1 MRRTWSASLLGLFV
15 IGLIW
20 GQSRWG
26 DIRSLFRR
34 DVGTHYS
41 IPSYRSLD
49 EWRLRRTH
57 LRTQILTAAGL
68 EPMLPKSA
76 LHARR
81 FDVLDKGTFTVEK
94 VLLETIP
101 GYFLAGNLYLPKNIG
116 NNKVPAVLVPHGH
129 WKNGRIHDA
138 SDYSVPALCANLA
151 AQGYAAFAYDMV
163 GYNDTRQTSH
173 TFGKSEQE
181 EQWGFSPLGL
191 QLWNSIRSL
200 DFLESLDVVDGKR
213 IAVTGA
219 SGGATQSLLLA
230 AVDDRLQASVPV
242 CMVSAT
248 FQGDCTCE
256 EAPGLR
262 LGTNNMEIAA
272 LMAPKPMLL
281 LSSKKDW
288 TKRTPEEEYPAIQSI
303 YRLYGNPD
311 AVSSI
316 QIDSGHNYNRKSRE
330 EAYRFLF
337 NVLKPDI
344 PYSAA
349 RENIQVKFKPEDL
362 LVGALP
368 ADLHALSQD
377 EVFASWRDL
386 SRQRVKALSDQDAR
400 RLLASTV
407 GATWPRRVEAIPA
420 GQLVLL
426 ERAGSGERVPARWAP
441 GRISEAALLIDPGGL
456 EAARRSRSASHFA
469 ARGASILSVDV
480 YQTGSAMT
488 PGISCGRTC
497 LTFQRS
503 DDANRVSDIL
513 TALSYLNSTR
523 PTRITMSCNGKA
535 GSWCVVAAAVTP
547 ATVPLSVDLLDPEI
561 AALNDQPGP
570 LFIPGLE
577 RAGGMQQILRLIRL
591 NHQLRIETAD

>member
-1 MRRTWSASLLGLFV
+1 
-15 IGLIW
+15 
-20 GQSRWG
+20 
-26 DIRSLFRR
+26 
-34 DVGTHYS
+34 
-41 IPSYRSLD
+41 
-49 EWRLRRTH
+49 
-57 LRTQILTAAGL
+57 
-68 EPMLPKSA
+68 MLPKSA

-81 FDVLDKGTFTVEK
+81 FDALDQGSFIVEK
-94 VLLETIP
+94 ILLETIP
-101 GYFLAGNLYLPKNIG
+101 GYYLAGNLYLPKNTGSTKKI
-116 NNKVPAVLVPHGH
+116 PAVLVPHGH
-129 WKNGRIHDA
+129 WKNGRVHDA

-200 DFLESLDVVDGKR
+200 DFLESLDVVDAKR

-230 AVDDRLQASVPV
+230 AVDERLQAAIPV

-344 PYSAA
+344 PFSAA
-349 RENIQVKFKPEDL
+349 RESVQAKFKPEDL
-362 LVGALP
+362 LIGALP
-368 ADLHALSQD
+368 ADLHPLSQD
-377 EVFASWRDL
+377 EVFASWREM

-407 GATWPRRVEAIPA
+407 GATWPRRVEAIQA
-420 GQLVLL
+420 GQMVLL

-441 GRISEAALLIDPGGL
+441 GRTSEAALVIDPGGS
-456 EAARRSRSASHFA
+456 EAARRSRPVSQFL
-469 ARGASILSVDV
+469 ARGASLLTVDV

-547 ATVPLSVDLLDPEI
+547 AGVPLSVDLLDPEI

-577 RAGGMQQILRLIRL
+577 RAGGMQQVLRLIRL
-591 NHQLRIETAD
+591 NHQLRIESAD

>member
-1 MRRTWSASLLGLFV
+1 MRRTISASLVALCLLGL
-15 IGLIW
+15 LW

-41 IPSYRSLD
+41 MPAYRSLD
-49 EWRLRRTH
+49 EWKLRRAH

-68 EPMLPKSA
+68 QPMLPKA
-76 LHARR
+76 PLHPRR
-81 FDVLDKGTFTVEK
+81 FGRVDKGLFTVEK
-94 VLLETIP
+94 VLLETMP
-101 GYFLAGNLYLPKNIG
+101 GYYLAGNLYLPKNAG
-116 NNKVPAVLVPHGH
+116 NEKIPAVLVAHGH
-129 WKNGRIHDA
+129 WKHGRIHDA
-138 SDYSVPALCANLA
+138 SDYSVPALCVNLA
-151 AQGYAAFAYDMV
+151 SQGYAAFAYDMV
-163 GYNDTRQTSH
+163 GYDDTRQTSH
-173 TFGKSEQE
+173 DFGKTELEQE
-181 EQWGFSPLGL
+181 WGFSPLGL

-200 DFLESLDVVDGKR
+200 DFLESLQEVDGTR

-230 AVDDRLQASVPV
+230 AVDDRLKASIPV

-248 FQGDCTCE
+248 FQGDCICE

-288 TKRTPEEEYPAIQSI
+288 TKRTPEEEFPSIQTI
-303 YRLYGNPD
+303 YRLYGHPD
-311 AVSSI
+311 EVSSV
-316 QIDSGHNYNRKSRE
+316 QIDSGHNYNRRSRE

-349 RENIQVKFKPEDL
+349 RETLQVHFKPEEL

-368 ADLHALSQD
+368 EGLHPLSQD
-377 EVFASWRDL
+377 GVFATWREL
-386 SRQRVKALSDQDAR
+386 SRLRVKELSDLDAR
-400 RLLASTV
+400 RLLAATV

-420 GQLVLL
+420 GQVMLL
-426 ERAGSGERVPARWAP
+426 ERAGSGERIPALWAP
-441 GRISEAALLIDPGGL
+441 GRTREAALVIDPAGA
-456 EAARRSRSASHFA
+456 EAARRTRSASQFL
-469 ARGASILSVDV
+469 ARGAALLTVDV
-480 YQTGSAMT
+480 YQTGSAET
-488 PGISCGRTC
+488 PGLSCGRAC

-523 PTRITMSCNGKA
+523 PSRITMSCNGRA

-547 ATVPLSVDLLDPEI
+547 STVPLHVDLLDPEI
-561 AALNDQPGP
+561 AAINDQPGT

-577 RAGGMQQILRLIRL
+577 RAGGMQQVLRLIRQ

>member
-1 MRRTWSASLLGLFV
+1 MRRTFSVSLMGFCV
-15 IGLIW
+15 ISFLW

-41 IPSYRSLD
+41 IPNYRSLD
-49 EWRLRRTH
+49 EWRIRRAH

-68 EPMLPKSA
+68 QPMLPKSA

-81 FDVLDKGTFTVEK
+81 FDSLDKGSFVVEK

-101 GYFLAGNLYLPKNIG
+101 GYFLGGNLYLPKNMDG
-116 NNKVPAVLVPHGH
+116 KKVPAVLVPHGH

-181 EQWGFSPLGL
+181 QAWGFSSLGL

-200 DFLESLDVVDGKR
+200 DFLQSLPMVDPSR

-288 TKRTPEEEYPAIQSI
+288 TRRTPEEEYPAIQTI
-303 YRLYGNPD
+303 YRLYGQPD

-349 RENIQVKFKPEDL
+349 RENIQVKFRPQDL

-368 ADLHALSQD
+368 ANLHPLSQE
-377 EVFASWRDL
+377 EVFASWREL
-386 SRQRVKALSDQDAR
+386 SRQGVKELTDPEAS
-400 RLLASTV
+400 RLLSATV
-407 GATWPRRVEAIPA
+407 GATWPRRVDAIQA
-420 GQLVLL
+420 GQLILL
-426 ERAGSGERVPARWAP
+426 ERAGSGERVPARWSQ
-441 GRISEAALLIDPGGL
+441 GRTRETALLIDPSGS
-456 EAARRSRSASHFA
+456 EAARRSRSASQFLS
-469 ARGASILSVDV
+469 RGASMLTVDV
-480 YQTGSAMT
+480 YQTGIAQS
-488 PGISCGRTC
+488 PGVSCDRAC

-523 PTRITMSCNGKA
+523 PSRITMSCSGKA

-547 ATVPLSVDLLDPEI
+547 STVPLHVDLLDPEI
-561 AALNDQPGP
+561 AALNDQPSP

-577 RAGGMQQILRLIRL
+577 RAGGMQQVLRLIRA